1 MSNKITIKRSS
12 QAGKVPQPG
21 DLEYGEFALNYTDGN
36 LFFKSN
42 ANVITN
48 LASTQFVSVTGNVEG
63 GNIVTAGQITATGNI
78 SGNYFVGNGSQLTGI
93 TAEGGKTTFSSSPPS
108 NPAQGDNWI
117 DADTGVQYIYFNDGT
132 SSQWAEMEAATSIA
146 FVTGSAVGGSNTQ
159 LQFNSDGNLA
169 GSANLTWN
177 GTELSVDGTAN
188 VTGNISGNYFI
199 GNGSQLTGL
208 PEGYANANVAA
219 YLPTYTGNL
228 VSLTGNV
235 VTTGNIT
242 AGNIL
247 SNGYYYANGIPLAGG
262 SASNVYFLQGTTTNN
277 TETELF
283 VNGESNNRIAVP
295 LDTSVYYTVE
305 IACKRTN
312 GTDFAAFSLKSMA
325 NNSSNTVTD
334 VGSVYEIVVVR
345 TDASIAVDVR
355 ADDTN
360 NSIGVFVT
368 GVTGKSL
375 SWTAQVTVIEV

>member
-1 MSNKITIKRSS
+1 MTNKITVKRSS
-12 QAGKVPQPG
+12 VTGKVPEPG
-21 DLEYGEFALNYTDGN
+21 DLDYGEFALNYTDGN

-48 LASTQFVSVTGNVEG
+48 LASTKFVSVTGNVQG
-63 GNIVTAGQITATGNI
+63 GNVVSLGAVSATGN
-78 SGNYFVGNGSQLTGI
+78 V
-93 TAEGGKTTFSSSPPS
+93 A
-108 NPAQGDNWI
+108 
-117 DADTGVQYIYFNDGT
+117 
-132 SSQWAEMEAATSIA
+132 
-146 FVTGSAVGGSNTQ
+146 
-159 LQFNSDGNLA
+159 
-169 GSANLTWN
+169 
-177 GTELSVDGTAN
+177 
-188 VTGNISGNYFI
+188 GNYFI
-199 GNGSQLTGL
+199 GNGSQLTG
-208 PEGYANANVAA
+208 
-219 YLPTYTGNL
+219 
-228 VSLTGNV
+228 
-235 VTTGNIT
+235 IT
-242 AGNIL
+242 A
-247 SNGYYYANGIPLAGG
+247 AGG
-262 SASNVYFLQGTTTNN
+262 TTTFSSSPPSSPSQGDVWIDADTGTQYIYFNDGSSSQWAEMQAAVSISTGSASAPSGGQPSNVYFLQGTTTDN